1 MKNIF
6 SSLVVVQ
13 CTCIGLVEKFS
24 TCFNYLNNHRNVFL
38 YICLGCQYVN
48 KLYAYCTCIW
58 TFCSEVIVFPPPNH
72 SDYTC
77 INYRLYTCT
86 ISLVGWTMQ
95 PIPAYNK
102 SNVRKL
108 GFFYSCETK
117 LNEKQKIKLIFQTKT
132 CNRRIKNTMQITK
145 PFKEILIER
154 RTSCS
159 RIIFQPFSALISQ
172 FTF

>member
-1 MKNIF
+1 MCFYTFVSGVNMWTSYMLTVHAF
-6 SSLVVVQ
+6 EHFVVRSLCSLLQTILIIHVL
-13 CTCIGLVEKFS
+13 TIG
-24 TCFNYLNNHRNVFL
+24 
-38 YICLGCQYVN
+38 
-48 KLYAYCTCIW
+48 
-58 TFCSEVIVFPPPNH
+58 
-72 SDYTC
+72 
-77 INYRLYTCT
+77 YTCT
-86 ISLVGWTMQ
+86 MSLVGWTMQ

-145 PFKEILIER
+145 PFKELLIER

>member
-38 YICLGCQYVN
+38 YICLRFQYVN
-48 KLYAYCTCIW
+48 KLLVRSL
-58 TFCSEVIVFPPPNH
+58 CSLLQTILIIHVLTIG
-72 SDYTC
+72 YTC
-77 INYRLYTCT
+77 TCT

-117 LNEKQKIKLIFQTKT
+117 LNRK
-132 CNRRIKNTMQITK
+132 
-145 PFKEILIER
+145 
-154 RTSCS
+154 
-159 RIIFQPFSALISQ
+159 
-172 FTF
+172 